1 MDDEDGE
8 ALTLHPE
15 ENDERPDIEEV
26 VEQLA
31 GKL

>member
-8 ALTLHPE
+8 ALPPE

-31 GKL
+31 GKLWC